1 MNFSSKLVMALS
13 LGCFSLS
20 CSPEAMK
27 AYRPEVFEKATIK
40 KVVIDPRLDILFVV
54 DNSYSMATHQINL
67 ATNVEKFTA
76 EFSKSSFIDY
86 HIGVIT
92 TDKYRGGGKLVGD
105 PRYVNKKTP
114 NINSVLARNI
124 LVGTKGSSSEMVF
137 DPVEMALTFP
147 HLNGWNAGFFR
158 PGATLALIFITDAED
173 QSTKLNETSFYQ
185 FLLGLKGGDASKVL
199 AFGVIVPTNDPLNCK
214 RDEVSAPYRIESFL
228 AALPNNMNNVVNLCD
243 PDYGSRLASMAKSI
257 VDEISTLRLSQVPY
271 VPSIK
276 VIWGSIELP
285 PDLEAG
291 WSFDPK
297 LNTIY
302 LGNRIDWTSQP
313 SGTQLNITY
322 DVAKFK

>member
-1 MNFSSKLVMALS
+1 MNFGSKLVMALS
-13 LGCFSLS
+13 LGWFSLS

-40 KVVIDPRLDILFVV
+40 KIVIDPRLDILFVV
-54 DNSYSMATHQINL
+54 DNSISMDSHQENL
-67 ATNVEKFTA
+67 ATNIEKFTA
-76 EFSKSSFIDY
+76 EFTKSSFIDY

-92 TDKYRGGGKLVGD
+92 TDKYIRGGKLVGD

-114 NINSVLARNI
+114 NIDSVLARNI
-124 LVGTKGSSSEMVF
+124 LVGTNGSTTEMVF
-137 DPVEMALTFP
+137 DPVELALTIP
-147 HLNGWNAGFFR
+147 HLNGWNAGFYR
-158 PGATLALIFITDAED
+158 PGGTLVLIFITDAED
-173 QSTKLNETSFYQ
+173 QSINLNETSFYQ

-199 AFGVIVPTNDPLNCK
+199 AYGVIVPTNDPLSCD
-214 RDEVSAPYRIESFL
+214 RDPGGTPRRIERFL
-228 AALPNNMNNVVNLCD
+228 AALPNNANNVVNLCD

-257 VDEISTLRLSQVPY
+257 VDEISTLRLSQAPY

-276 VIWGSIELP
+276 VTWGNIELP
-285 PDLEAG
+285 PDIETG

-297 LNTIY
+297 LNTIH

>member
-54 DNSYSMATHQINL
+54 DNSMSMDSHQSNL

-76 EFSKSSFIDY
+76 EFTKSSFIDY

-92 TDKYRGGGKLVGD
+92 TDKYSGGGLLVGD
-105 PRYVNKKTP
+105 PRFVNKKTP
-114 NINSVLARNI
+114 NINSVLASN
-124 LVGTKGSSSEMVF
+124 LMVGTLGSGSEMVF
-137 DPVEMALTFP
+137 DPVEMALSIP
-147 HLNGWNAGFFR
+147 HLNGWNAGFYR
-158 PGATLALIFITDAED
+158 AGATLALIFITDAED
-173 QSTKLNETSFYQ
+173 QSIELNEVSFYK

-199 AFGVIVPTNDPLNCK
+199 AFGAIVPTNDPLDCD
-214 RDEVSAPYRIESFL
+214 RDDGLRPRRIEGFL
-228 AALPNNMNNVVNLCD
+228 AALPNNTNNVVNLCD
-243 PDYGSRLASMAKSI
+243 PDYGNRLANMAKSI

-276 VIWGSIELP
+276 ITWGNIELP
-285 PDLEAG
+285 PDLETG

-297 LNTIY
+297 LNTIH